1 MDLYTIMNATNIP
14 DPCLLSSQSM
24 MFTSAI
30 ACKTSTKAL
39 SAENLQ
45 TAFRKT
51 RVYPLDEDAINLSS
65 VI

>member
-14 DPCLLSSQSM
+14 DPCLSSQSM